1 MQKFPIALEDLV
13 PKESTFTLSTMPG
26 ATLTLCR
33 WSLRV
38 RSWAT
43 AKYTPQGVK
52 EIFEKQKIEE
62 IADMAYFMLKEK
74 ELLTTKEEFL
84 EQICTVRDQV
94 NVIKALLAAVGIGE
108 PEIKKIDDALAKGE
122 VAAPKPTPLTAKRI
136 GAKSS
141 IR

>member
-1 MQKFPIALEDLV
+1 M
-13 PKESTFTLSTMPG
+13 
-26 ATLTLCR
+26 
-33 WSLRV
+33 